1 MSNALWKSGGGQ
13 AFYTVRA
20 KTPLFPALIFSQRDG
35 QREGIEVDIEK
46 LQPGLSAEI
55 TTVVDDNLV
64 VKHLGGAGVLS
75 TPSMIGLMER
85 AGIQAVQSILP
96 EGYTTVGFEVN
107 VKHFAATPKGKKV
120 TVRAELLEVDGRK
133 LRFKVEAHDE
143 DKKVGD
149 GTHRRAV
156 VQIQRGS

>member
-1 MSNALWKSGGGQ
+1 M
-13 AFYTVRA
+13 
-20 KTPLFPALIFSQRDG
+20 
-35 QREGIEVDIEK
+35 DIEK

-55 TTVVDDNLV
+55 TTVVDDSLV
-64 VKHLGGAGVLS
+64 VKHVGGEGVLS

-85 AGIQAVQSILP
+85 AGIQAVQAILP

-107 VKHFAATPKGKKV
+107 VKHFAPTPKGKKV

>member
-1 MSNALWKSGGGQ
+1 MRYTARLSCWEAGGEKGDS
-13 AFYTVRA
+13 T
-20 KTPLFPALIFSQRDG
+20 
-35 QREGIEVDIEK
+35 VDIAP

-55 TTVVDDNLV
+55 TTVVDDSLV
-64 VKHLGGAGVLS
+64 VRHVGGDGVLS

-85 AGIQAVQSILP
+85 AGIQAVQAILP
-96 EGYTTVGFEVN
+96 EGYTTVGFEVH
-107 VKHFAATPKGKKV
+107 VKHFAPTPKGKKV

-149 GTHRRAV
+149 GTHRRAIV
-156 VQIQRGS
+156 PIQARS